1 MVLDEL
7 VMICLYKTRAGVPVL
22 AHQVVDRL
30 LGRGRHRVHSH
41 LHSALV
47 GLLDAGHRLSWVLL
61 LQRFWRRLCRELIG
75 GHQATNDLRCDLIIN
90 CIL

>member
-1 MVLDEL
+1 MLDES
-7 VMICLYKTRAGVPVL
+7 VMLCLNKAWTGVPVL

-47 GLLDAGHRLSWVLL
+47 GLLDTGHRLSWVLL
-61 LQRFWRRLCRELIG
+61 LQRFRGRLCRELIG
-75 GHQATNDLRCDLIIN
+75 GHQATDDLRCGFVVHR
-90 CIL
+90 IL

>member
-1 MVLDEL
+1 MILDEL
-7 VMICLYKTRAGVPVL
+7 VMICLYKARAGVPVL
-22 AHQVVDRL
+22 AHQVVDLL